1 METVTV
7 LSYVGAFLGG
17 AVVMDLMWA
26 SRTGQLQRLLR
37 RLGLMKPLPVY
48 TYTHEDEDE
57 IVYNH
62 KPLEDAMN
70 ALIRNN
76 AK

>member
-1 METVTV
+1 
-7 LSYVGAFLGG
+7 
-17 AVVMDLMWA
+17 
-26 SRTGQLQRLLR
+26 
-37 RLGLMKPLPVY
+37 MKPLPVY

-70 ALIRNN
+70 AMIRNN

>member
-7 LSYVGAFLGG
+7 LSCVGAFLGG

-26 SRTGQLQRLLR
+26 YKLGLLQAFLR
-37 RLGLMKPLPVY
+37 RVGLMKPLPVY
-48 TYTHEDEDE
+48 SYTYEDEDE

-62 KPLEDAMN
+62 KPLEEAMN
-70 ALIRNN
+70 AMIR
-76 AK
+76 K